1 MLEVGFFGL
10 GNMGK
15 PMATNLQRAGYRVVA
30 YDIAKPDADEF
41 IRMGGIIAD
50 DTDDVIEKAEVI
62 FTMLASADQVAKLW
76 RDILF
81 KIPKERARK
90 ILLID
95 SSTIDVEVAKTLHDE
110 AGDVGFLSLDAPVS
124 GGVSGAEAGTLTF
137 MCGGDFDAFQQAE
150 QVLQFMGS
158 NIFHCGIAGMGQATK
173 LCNNMMLAQQ
183 MISVCEAFALA
194 DKLGLEAENLF
205 KVSSVSSGQCWSLTT
220 YCPHPGL
227 IETAPSNFD
236 YKAGF
241 SAGLML
247 KDLTLAL
254 KAAEQVGFPSNFS
267 KRAFS
272 LYQEFVEESGH
283 EIDFSAIIKKFKGGN
298 YA

>member
-10 GNMGK
+10 GKMGM

-62 FTMLASADQVAKLW
+62 FTMLAGADQVAQVW

-81 KIPKERARK
+81 KIPKDKARK

-95 SSTIDVEVAKTLHDE
+95 SSTIDVEVAKLLHDE
-110 AGDVGFLSLDAPVS
+110 ASAVGFLTLDAPVS
-124 GGVSGAEAGTLTF
+124 GGMSGAEAGTLTF
-137 MCGGDFDAFQQAE
+137 MCGGDSDAFQQAE
-150 QVLQFMGS
+150 QILQFMGS
-158 NIFHCGIAGMGQATK
+158 NTFHCGTAGMGQATK

-194 DKLGLEAENLF
+194 DKLGLKAENLF
-205 KVSSVSSGQCWSLTT
+205 NVSSVSSGQCWSLTT
-220 YCPHPGL
+220 YCPSPGL
-227 IETAPSNFD
+227 VETAPSNFD

-247 KDLTLAL
+247 KDLILAL
-254 KAAEQVGFPSNFS
+254 KASEQAGFPSHFS
-267 KRAFS
+267 KRAYN
-272 LYQEFVEESGH
+272 LYKEFVEEAGSD
-283 EIDFSAIIKKFKGGN
+283 IDFSAIIKKFKEGN